1 MLDSVFKAIPA
12 PFRLAVIGLGMLIA
26 PTGEEAAGTQ
36 TPSAPA
42 NFPAG
47 VELITVD
54 VVVLNALGRPVSG
67 LTRDDFTVS
76 EDDHPQEIV
85 GFEAVSEE
93 PADEAPG
100 PPSAVAT
107 NEGEADRPGR
117 AFVILLDDLRIA
129 PPRSEAARQAAASF
143 LERSARDGD
152 DVTLGTTSGD
162 AWWSAHIRARKSL
175 LLFAEGFVDDPDTD
189 RRGVVAASR
198 EANTAVYFV
207 DVRGLVALAAVGSAG
222 DPEQYTSPRDR
233 TTSAFQDAL
242 FESAGTQ
249 ALAEDTG
256 GFSVRNTNDLAAG
269 AQRIAAESRVFYLLG
284 LHPLPG
290 KSARDWRKLRVEV
303 KRPGLRVRARR
314 GYTLGEGPEAAKAAK
329 KEGRKE
335 GKNVTIDR
343 AVLRALDSA
352 HDATGIPLRAI
363 AYVFESLPKDATRV
377 LVAAEFDTGRMS
389 PAGQGRAPGGKLD
402 LSMVATERD
411 TGRELRF
418 DEVLGLGGAEGRASG
433 WRAVVR
439 EFDLPPGVAQ
449 VRVVVRD
456 PDSGAVGSVSQRFE
470 GPPGGA
476 LRLSTPILTDRV
488 EPPARAKARP
498 EPAP

>member
-1 MLDSVFKAIPA
+1 
-12 PFRLAVIGLGMLIA
+12 
-26 PTGEEAAGTQ
+26 
-36 TPSAPA
+36 
-42 NFPAG
+42 
-47 VELITVD
+47 
-54 VVVLNALGRPVSG
+54 
-67 LTRDDFTVS
+67 
-76 EDDHPQEIV
+76 
-85 GFEAVSEE
+85 
-93 PADEAPG
+93 
-100 PPSAVAT
+100 
-107 NEGEADRPGR
+107 
-117 AFVILLDDLRIA
+117 
-129 PPRSEAARQAAASF
+129 
-143 LERSARDGD
+143 
-152 DVTLGTTSGD
+152 
-162 AWWSAHIRARKSL
+162 
-175 LLFAEGFVDDPDTD
+175 
-189 RRGVVAASR
+189 
-198 EANTAVYFV
+198 V
-207 DVRGLVALAAVGSAG
+207 DVRGLVALSAVGSAG

-402 LSMVATERD
+402 LSMVATERASS
-411 TGRELRF
+411 TCRPAWPRSGSWCATRTAGRWARCRSASRSRRVALSGCPRRSSRTASSPRRAPRRARGRPSALIVCSSPRAAFTSSSRCSGRPGPRTRPLR
-418 DEVLGLGGAEGRASG
+418 R
-433 WRAVVR
+433 
-439 EFDLPPGVAQ
+439 
-449 VRVVVRD
+449 
-456 PDSGAVGSVSQRFE
+456 
-470 GPPGGA
+470 
-476 LRLSTPILTDRV
+476 
-488 EPPARAKARP
+488 
-498 EPAP
+498 